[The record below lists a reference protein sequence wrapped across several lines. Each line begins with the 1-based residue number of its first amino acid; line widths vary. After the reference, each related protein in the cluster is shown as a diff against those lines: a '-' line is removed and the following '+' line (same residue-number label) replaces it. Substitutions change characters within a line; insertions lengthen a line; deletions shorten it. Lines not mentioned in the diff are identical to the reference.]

1 LISDPQS
8 KPSSKLST
16 RGVIVSLSVAAAL
29 FAAFNICVAWLARNS
44 VPRQLLRQ
52 IDSTR
57 GVTDLAF
64 GNSLMFSG
72 FDPDAYDRAL
82 AADRVVAMNAGLGAS
97 SVVEHLEI
105 LSRALER
112 DDSIRVAIYGFF
124 DFQLTDPPVATVSD
138 IFGNRAMS
146 YYAAPAIALQF
157 YEMTPRDRIEFRLL
171 RHVPVWVDRGM
182 LWAEVEKLR
191 RAMGQVGM
199 PAVTANQFGRAS
211 DFTLLEAS
219 SPAEFEKECRL
230 AIDGARG
237 LSRPVV
243 QLIADARAHGARVVI
258 VEMPL
263 PPAHQQQFYS
273 LPAWQEYR
281 KYVADRVRDA
291 GADYIKASD
300 WITDPSEFQDA
311 LHMTAAGAT
320 EFSRRLATTIHPR

>member
-1 LISDPQS
+1 LISDP
-8 KPSSKLST
+8 PSNSSL
-16 RGVIVSLSVAAAL
+16 RRVIVSLSVAVAL
-29 FAAFNICVAWLARNS
+29 FAAFNICVAWMARNS
-44 VPRQLLRQ
+44 VPRQLLRR

-57 GVTDLAF
+57 GVTDIAV
-64 GNSLMFSG
+64 GNSLIYSG
-72 FDPDAYDRAL
+72 FDADAYDRVL
-82 AADRVVAMNAGLGAS
+82 ASDRVVAMNAGLGAS

-138 IFGNRAMS
+138 LFGNRAMS

-157 YEMTPRDRIEFRLL
+157 YEMPLRDRIKFRLL
-171 RHVPVWVDRGM
+171 SHVPVWVDRAV
-182 LWAEVEKLR
+182 LWSEVEKLR
-191 RAMGQVGM
+191 RAIGQVGM
-199 PAVTANQFGRAS
+199 PAVATNQFGRAS
-211 DFTLLEAS
+211 DFALLEAS
-219 SPAEFEKECRL
+219 SPEEFEKECRL

-237 LSRPVV
+237 LSRPIV

-263 PPAHQQQFYS
+263 PPAHQREFYS

-281 KYVADRVRDA
+281 KYVADRVRDS
-291 GADYIKASD
+291 GADYVQASD
-300 WITDPSEFQDA
+300 WITNPSEFSDP

>member
-1 LISDPQS
+1 LISDRLSNPN
-8 KPSSKLST
+8 PSL
-16 RGVIVSLSVAAAL
+16 RRVIVSFSVAAAL
-29 FAAFNICVAWLARNS
+29 FVAFNISVAWMARNS

-52 IDSTR
+52 IDRTR
-57 GVTDLAF
+57 GVTDIAL

-82 AADRVVAMNAGLGAS
+82 AADPVVAMNAGLGAS

-138 IFGNRAMS
+138 LFGNRAIS

-157 YEMTPRDRIEFRLL
+157 YEMPLRDQIEFRLL
-171 RHVPVWVDRGM
+171 RHVPVWVDRGV
-182 LWAEVEKLR
+182 LWSEVEKLR

-199 PAVTANQFGRAS
+199 PAVATNQFGRAA
-211 DFTLLEAS
+211 DFARLEAS

-237 LSRPVV
+237 LSRPIV

-263 PPAHQQQFYS
+263 PPAHQQKFYS

-281 KYVADRVRDA
+281 KYIADRIRDC
-291 GADYIKASD
+291 GADYVQASD
-300 WITDPSEFQDA
+300 WINDPSEFQDP
-311 LHMTAAGAT
+311 LHMTESGAA

>member
-1 LISDPQS
+1 LISDRLSNPN
-8 KPSSKLST
+8 PSQ
-16 RGVIVSLSVAAAL
+16 RRVIVSLSVAAAL
-29 FAAFNICVAWLARNS
+29 FVAFNISVAWMARNS

-52 IDSTR
+52 IDRTR
-57 GVTDLAF
+57 GVTDIAL
-64 GNSLMFSG
+64 GNSLMYSG

-82 AADRVVAMNAGLGAS
+82 AADPVVAMNAGLGAS

-138 IFGNRAMS
+138 LFGNRAIS

-157 YEMTPRDRIEFRLL
+157 YEMPMRDRIEFRLL
-171 RHVPVWVDRGM
+171 RHVPVWVDRGV
-182 LWAEVEKLR
+182 LWSEVEKLR

-199 PAVTANQFGRAS
+199 PPVATNQFGRAA
-211 DFTLLEAS
+211 DFARLEAS
-219 SPAEFEKECRL
+219 SPAEFEKECRF

-237 LSRPVV
+237 LSRPIV
-243 QLIADARAHGARVVI
+243 QLIADAKAHGARVVI

-263 PPAHQQQFYS
+263 PPAHQQEFYS
-273 LPAWQEYR
+273 LPAWQKYR
-281 KYVADRVRDA
+281 KYIADRVRDC
-291 GADYIKASD
+291 GADYVQASN
-300 WITDPSEFQDA
+300 WINDPSEFQDP
-311 LHMTAAGAT
+311 LHMTESGAA

>member
-1 LISDPQS
+1 M
-8 KPSSKLST
+8 
-16 RGVIVSLSVAAAL
+16 IVSLSVAATL
-29 FAAFNICVAWLARNS
+29 FVAFNISVAWMARNS

-52 IDSTR
+52 IDRTR
-57 GVTDLAF
+57 GVTDIAL
-64 GNSLMFSG
+64 GNSLIYSG

-82 AADRVVAMNAGLGAS
+82 AADPVVAMNAGLGAS

-105 LSRALER
+105 LSRALQR

-138 IFGNRAMS
+138 LFGNRAIS

-157 YEMTPRDRIEFRLL
+157 YEMPLRDQIEFRLL
-171 RHVPVWVDRGM
+171 RHVPVWVDRGV
-182 LWAEVEKLR
+182 LWSEVEKLR

-199 PAVTANQFGRAS
+199 PPVATNQFGRAA
-211 DFTLLEAS
+211 DFARLEAS
-219 SPAEFEKECRL
+219 SPAEFEKECRF

-237 LSRPVV
+237 LSRPIV
-243 QLIADARAHGARVVI
+243 QLIADAKAHGARVVI

-263 PPAHQQQFYS
+263 PPAHQQEFYS

-281 KYVADRVRDA
+281 KYVAARIRDC
-291 GADYIKASD
+291 GADYIQASD
-300 WITDPSEFQDA
+300 WINDPSEFSDP
-311 LHMTAAGAT
+311 LHMNKAGAT

>member
-1 LISDPQS
+1 LRRVIIS
-8 KPSSKLST
+8 LA
-16 RGVIVSLSVAAAL
+16 VAAAL
-29 FAAFNICVAWLARNS
+29 FATFNICVAWMSRNS

-52 IDSTR
+52 IDRTR
-57 GVTDLAF
+57 GVTDLAL

-124 DFQLTDPPVATVSD
+124 DFQLTDPPVATISD
-138 IFGNRAMS
+138 LFGNRAMS
-146 YYAAPAIALQF
+146 YYAAPAIALQY
-157 YEMTPRDRIEFRLL
+157 YEMPLRDRIAFRFL

-191 RAMGQVGM
+191 RAIGQVGM
-199 PAVTANQFGRAS
+199 PAVATNQFGRAS
-211 DFTLLEAS
+211 DFTLLEPN
-219 SPAEFEKECRL
+219 SPAEFEAECRL
-230 AIDGARG
+230 AIDGAHG
-237 LSRPVV
+237 LSRPII
-243 QLIADARAHGARVVI
+243 QLIADARARGARVVI

-263 PPAHQQQFYS
+263 PPAHQREFYS

-281 KYVADRVRDA
+281 KYVEDRVRDS
-291 GADYIKASD
+291 GADYIQASD
-300 WITDPSEFQDA
+300 WINDPSEFSDP

>member
-1 LISDPQS
+1 M
-8 KPSSKLST
+8 
-16 RGVIVSLSVAAAL
+16 IVSLSVATAL
-29 FAAFNICVAWLARNS
+29 FVAFNICVAWMARNS

-52 IDSTR
+52 IDRTR
-57 GVTDLAF
+57 GVTDIAI

-72 FDPDAYDRAL
+72 FDADAYDQEL
-82 AADRVVAMNAGLGAS
+82 AADHVVAMNAGLGAS

-124 DFQLTDPPVATVSD
+124 DFQLTDPPVTTVSD
-138 IFGNRAMS
+138 LFGNRAMS
-146 YYAAPAIALQF
+146 YYAALAIALQF
-157 YEMTPRDRIEFRLL
+157 YEMPLRDRIAVRVLS
-171 RHVPVWVDRGM
+171 HVPVWVDRSM
-182 LWAEVEKLR
+182 LWAKVEKLR

-199 PAVTANQFGRAS
+199 PAVETNQFGRAS

-219 SPAEFEKECRL
+219 SPEEFEKECRL
-230 AIDGARG
+230 AIDGRRG
-237 LSRPVV
+237 LSRPIV

-263 PPAHQQQFYS
+263 PPKHQQEFYS

-281 KYVADRVRDA
+281 KYVADRVRDS
-291 GADYIKASD
+291 GADYVQASD
-300 WITDPSEFQDA
+300 WITNPSEFSDP